1 MPKRERSGLRDLRRG
16 QIVAAARA
24 IVAEDGLEALTI
36 AALEDRLEFTRGVI
50 TYHFH
55 NKDEIVEAVL
65 ASAVAEIDAAMHREL
80 ATAGTVKERVRAV
93 LHGQVSGWIEHPE
106 AGKIL
111 LSFWGRLGSDPR
123 AAALNAALYRRY
135 REESGAMG
143 NESVA
148 VLLVGIVLGIAT
160 QHYFEPGSFDVEAAV
175 DEAAAMVAARLESL
189 RRKAR

>member
-36 AALEDRLEFTRGVI
+36 AALEDRLDFTRGVI
-50 TYHFH
+50 TYHFR

-65 ASAVAEIDAAMHREL
+65 ESAVTEIDAAMHREL

-123 AAALNAALYRRY
+123 AAAVNAALYRRY
-135 REESGAMG
+135 REESGAMA
-143 NESVA
+143 NEPIA

-160 QHYFEPGSFDVEAAV
+160 QHYFEPGAFDVEAAV
-175 DEAAAMVAARLESL
+175 DEAAVMVAARLESL